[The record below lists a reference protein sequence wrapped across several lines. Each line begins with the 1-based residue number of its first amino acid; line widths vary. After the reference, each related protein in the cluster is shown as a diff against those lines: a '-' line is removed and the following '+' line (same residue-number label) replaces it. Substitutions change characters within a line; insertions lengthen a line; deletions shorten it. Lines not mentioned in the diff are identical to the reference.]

1 MHIIREYRPE
11 DARHV
16 EECFV
21 ELQDFLH
28 GLEPQVR
35 EGKAAKQYFD
45 AMFARCADTQG
56 KIFVAEV
63 AQRVVGFI
71 CLWARVQSEELD
83 EEPSEYAFISDL
95 VVLPA
100 YRGRGLGRALL
111 EKAEEHARRHGATTL
126 RLEVLVKNEVAITL
140 YQKSGFAAYQAL
152 LVKRLQSSG

>member
-35 EGKAAKQYFD
+35 EGKAARQYFD

-56 KIFVAEV
+56 KIFVAE
-63 AQRVVGFI
+63 AARRVVGFI
-71 CLWARVQSEELD
+71 CLWAKVQSEELD
-83 EEPSEYAFISDL
+83 EEPSEYAYISDL

-111 EKAEEHARRHGATTL
+111 EKAEAHARLHGATTL
-126 RLEVLVKNEVAITL
+126 KIESLAKNEGATTLYRNFGFSAYQILLVKNL
-140 YQKSGFAAYQAL
+140 
-152 LVKRLQSSG
+152 

>member
-16 EECFV
+16 EACFV

-35 EGKAAKQYFD
+35 EGKAATQYFD
-45 AMFARCADTQG
+45 AMFVRCADTQG

-63 AQRVVGFI
+63 ARRVVGFI

-111 EKAEEHARRHGATTL
+111 EKAEEHARLHGATTL
-126 RLEVLVKNEVAITL
+126 KIESLAKNEVATTL
-140 YQKSGFAAYQAL
+140 YRNSGFSAYQIL
-152 LVKRLQSSG
+152 LVKRL

>member
-1 MHIIREYRPE
+1 MNITREYRPE
-11 DARHV
+11 DAQYV

-28 GLEPQVR
+28 RLEPQVR

-45 AMFARCADTQG
+45 AMFARCADTHG

-63 AQRVVGFI
+63 ERRVVGFI
-71 CLWARVQSEELD
+71 CLWGRVQSEELD
-83 EEPSEYAFISDL
+83 EEPSEYAYISDL

-111 EKAEEHARRHGATTL
+111 QKAEEHARLHGATTL
-126 RLEVLVKNEVAITL
+126 KIESLAKNEVATTL
-140 YQKSGFAAYQAL
+140 YRNSGFSAYQ
-152 LVKRLQSSG
+152 